1 MALYESVIIGRQD
14 LTTSQF
20 ETIVNEFI
28 SVIESLKGKIQKKE
42 SWGLRNLAYKINKNR
57 KGHYML
63 LNIDGPADAI
73 VEYERLMRLHED
85 IIRFLTMRIK
95 SVDEKP
101 SPLMSNK
108 NDRQKN
114 VSADDISES
123 TENLKRNIIM
133 TQFNIKREALRKP
146 NQKRKKSCPFSAPN
160 TPEID
165 YKDLKVLTRY
175 VSERGKIIPSRISAV
190 SAKRQRE
197 LSKAIKRA
205 RFLAL
210 MPYVVG

>member
-14 LTTSQF
+14 LTPSQF

-28 SVIESLKGKIQKKE
+28 SVIESLKGTIQKQE

-101 SPLMSNK
+101 SPLMNNK

-114 VSADDISES
+114 LSADDTSVS
-123 TENLKRNIIM
+123 K
-133 TQFNIKREALRKP
+133 EA
-146 NQKRKKSCPFSAPN
+146 
-160 TPEID
+160 
-165 YKDLKVLTRY
+165 
-175 VSERGKIIPSRISAV
+175 
-190 SAKRQRE
+190 
-197 LSKAIKRA
+197 
-205 RFLAL
+205 
-210 MPYVVG
+210 

>member
-28 SVIESLKGKIQKKE
+28 SVIESLKGTIQKKE

-123 TENLKRNIIM
+123 TE
-133 TQFNIKREALRKP
+133 A
-146 NQKRKKSCPFSAPN
+146 
-160 TPEID
+160 
-165 YKDLKVLTRY
+165 
-175 VSERGKIIPSRISAV
+175 
-190 SAKRQRE
+190 
-197 LSKAIKRA
+197 
-205 RFLAL
+205 
-210 MPYVVG
+210 

>member
-14 LTTSQF
+14 LTPSQF

-28 SVIESLKGKIQKKE
+28 SVIESLKGTIQKQE

-114 VSADDISES
+114 LSSDDTSIS
-123 TENLKRNIIM
+123 K
-133 TQFNIKREALRKP
+133 EA
-146 NQKRKKSCPFSAPN
+146 
-160 TPEID
+160 
-165 YKDLKVLTRY
+165 
-175 VSERGKIIPSRISAV
+175 
-190 SAKRQRE
+190 
-197 LSKAIKRA
+197 
-205 RFLAL
+205 
-210 MPYVVG
+210 

>member
-14 LTTSQF
+14 LTPSQF

-28 SVIESLKGKIQKKE
+28 SVIESLKGTIKKQE

-108 NDRQKN
+108 IDRQKN
-114 VSADDISES
+114 LSSDDTSIS
-123 TENLKRNIIM
+123 K
-133 TQFNIKREALRKP
+133 EA
-146 NQKRKKSCPFSAPN
+146 
-160 TPEID
+160 
-165 YKDLKVLTRY
+165 
-175 VSERGKIIPSRISAV
+175 
-190 SAKRQRE
+190 
-197 LSKAIKRA
+197 
-205 RFLAL
+205 
-210 MPYVVG
+210 

>member
-28 SVIESLKGKIQKKE
+28 SVIESLKGTIQKKE

-108 NDRQKN
+108 NDRQKD
-114 VSADDISES
+114 VSADNFSES
-123 TENLKRNIIM
+123 TE
-133 TQFNIKREALRKP
+133 
-146 NQKRKKSCPFSAPN
+146 S
-160 TPEID
+160 
-165 YKDLKVLTRY
+165 
-175 VSERGKIIPSRISAV
+175 
-190 SAKRQRE
+190 
-197 LSKAIKRA
+197 
-205 RFLAL
+205 
-210 MPYVVG
+210 

>member
-28 SVIESLKGKIQKKE
+28 SVIESLKGTIQKKE

-95 SVDEKP
+95 SIDEKP

-114 VSADDISES
+114 VSADGTTES
-123 TENLKRNIIM
+123 TE
-133 TQFNIKREALRKP
+133 A
-146 NQKRKKSCPFSAPN
+146 
-160 TPEID
+160 
-165 YKDLKVLTRY
+165 
-175 VSERGKIIPSRISAV
+175 
-190 SAKRQRE
+190 
-197 LSKAIKRA
+197 
-205 RFLAL
+205 
-210 MPYVVG
+210 